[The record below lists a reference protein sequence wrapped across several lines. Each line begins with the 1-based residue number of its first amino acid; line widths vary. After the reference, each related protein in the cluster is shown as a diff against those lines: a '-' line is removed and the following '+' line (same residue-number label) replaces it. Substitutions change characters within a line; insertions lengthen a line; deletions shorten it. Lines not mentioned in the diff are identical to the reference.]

1 MPPDTNADVLR
12 AHGLL
17 VLADWA
23 ENILIAPRYARQ
35 SQYWASVLSAPE
47 IPEFAEW
54 PMEGAR
60 GLDFDMDDDADEDEA
75 DVPLLVPVF
84 PATPAVVSLNTKKNY
99 PPPVPWQT
107 RAKAEMRPNQPTTG
121 GRSRVHFVLMGI
133 YKCHS
138 GVVFLLARVRTRLRA
153 SPSHSELRA

>member
-1 MPPDTNADVLR
+1 MLLIASSGLL
-12 AHGLL
+12 AAGLL

-60 GLDFDMDDDADEDEA
+60 GLNFDMDDEDDAGDARRGDDESALLDASSDWDEGSTVLSSPRSTMRDSLGSVTQITDMREGSGGA
-75 DVPLLVPVF
+75 AGAGDDENELLVED
-84 PATPAVVSLNTKKNY
+84 L
-99 PPPVPWQT
+99 
-107 RAKAEMRPNQPTTG
+107 
-121 GRSRVHFVLMGI
+121 
-133 YKCHS
+133 
-138 GVVFLLARVRTRLRA
+138 
-153 SPSHSELRA
+153 

>member
-1 MPPDTNADVLR
+1 MTQHTNADVLR

-54 PMEGAR
+54 PMEGAC
-60 GLDFDMDDDADEDEA
+60 GFKFEPELPFG
-75 DVPLLVPVF
+75 DVPAVFPFVQAVFGEIPAVLCVHKHKISPPPTCTQARPHGPFCLLLVP
-84 PATPAVVSLNTKKNY
+84 
-99 PPPVPWQT
+99 
-107 RAKAEMRPNQPTTG
+107 RPG
-121 GRSRVHFVLMGI
+121 
-133 YKCHS
+133 
-138 GVVFLLARVRTRLRA
+138 
-153 SPSHSELRA
+153 